1 MIINKITEGFVIQ
14 RWDTEKKQ
22 WLSQEFVAG
31 ECVYENEVGDDLVD
45 VDMNSGGDEPYL
57 PFEMVDPKEFVKISA
72 SEFVQISASK

>member
-31 ECVYENEVGDDLVD
+31 ECVCENEAGDAMED
-45 VDMNSGGDEPYL
+45 VDMNNGGVQPYL
-57 PFEMVDPKEFVKISA
+57 PFEMVDPKEFVQMSVLK
-72 SEFVQISASK
+72 